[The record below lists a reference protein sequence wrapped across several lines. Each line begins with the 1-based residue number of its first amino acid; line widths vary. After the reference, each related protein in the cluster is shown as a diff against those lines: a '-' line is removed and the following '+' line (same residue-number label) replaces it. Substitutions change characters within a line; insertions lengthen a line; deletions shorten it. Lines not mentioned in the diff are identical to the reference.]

1 MATLLQVEYIEDLLS
16 RLGYSVQ
23 FAISECFG
31 PDAMGPT
38 YDANDKLPSERDL
51 DDLSVKDASLLIDWL
66 RAEDE

>member
-31 PDAMGPT
+31 PLGPT
-38 YDANDKLPSERDL
+38 HEFDEKILPSQYDL
-51 DDLSVKDASLLIDWL
+51 DGLSVRDASLLIDWL